1 MSTDNII
8 TLLENEREYLIDGIQ
23 DDNLDILDEFTPEYI
38 AQEVI
43 VMAISLAVR
52 DVVTHTI
59 KFLDVDGWVKY
70 SIKVNNSYKGFV
82 SVSNDDSTGVSR
94 TEYYPFKFDDD
105 EDSPYAALLN
115 LAEMLSEAWYLFK
128 N

>member
-1 MSTDNII
+1 MSTDNIN
-8 TLLENEREYLIDGIQ
+8 TLLENERDYLIEGIQ

-43 VMAISLAVR
+43 VMAVSLAVR

-94 TEYYPFKFDDD
+94 TEYYPFKFDDE

-115 LAEMLSEAWYLFK
+115 LAEMLSEAWYLCK